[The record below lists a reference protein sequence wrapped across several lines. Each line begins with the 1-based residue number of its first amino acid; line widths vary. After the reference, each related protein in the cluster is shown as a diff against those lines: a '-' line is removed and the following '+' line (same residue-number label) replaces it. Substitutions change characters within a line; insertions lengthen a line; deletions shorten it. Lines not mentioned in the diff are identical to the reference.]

1 MDIVLVKGHTEED
14 LKEYDNGD
22 DYRIGKEEPDDHDD
36 YSYDYVADEA
46 EGDYDFSKNRG
57 KSTTSSSITTTTPT
71 TTSTTSTTT
80 RTYDGDYE
88 DVDDHIR
95 RNKEKGTD
103 DIHDI
108 CSETFDSMAV
118 IRNELFVFLGMK
130 MWRFSDRGV
139 LRFQIFC

>member
-1 MDIVLVKGHTEED
+1 M
-14 LKEYDNGD
+14 
-22 DYRIGKEEPDDHDD
+22 
-36 YSYDYVADEA
+36 ADEA

-57 KSTTSSSITTTTPT
+57 KSTTSSSTTTTTPT